1 MKKIFRKKI
10 FAFFL
15 SALLVLALSLPVFA
29 DMGPKPSVT
38 LKLYYTPGQR
48 YAVTLLGNTALNG
61 PWTAPADYR
70 ERMGSREAWEAF
82 RNYPAPEGY
91 YFLGYFQEYPGTADE
106 EFVWGYYPPNKF
118 YVLLYNIETGTFY
131 RSEEPVERYAFS
143 SEWQVLLD
151 SQDGLRVYHNR
162 NDSDILSSFA
172 ARVLITLILELTW
185 GILLFGLRG
194 PAQRNL
200 IGQGQPCHAD
210 HPEPRAVLRHALSR
224 ADVGQFPLFCTGG
237 AGVLRGSLC
246 LQPVSALAGGQ
257 KASPHLLCADRQS
270 PFLRHRAGIEHPLH
284 QHTDPADRACLSG
297 AVVRR
302 AVALS
307 KAAESAK
314 CTIKR
319 KIFVKNQSCCAPGN
333 PL

>member
-1 MKKIFRKKI
+1 MKKFFRKKI

-15 SALLVLALSLPVFA
+15 SALLVLALSLPALA

-106 EFVWGYYPPNKF
+106 EFVWGYYPPNQF
-118 YVLLYNIETGTFY
+118 YVLLYDLETGVFY
-131 RSEEPVERYAFS
+131 RSQEPVERYAFS

-151 SQDGLRVYHNR
+151 PADGWLRVYHNR

-172 ARVLITLILELTW
+172 ARVLITLILELVW
-185 GILLFGLRG
+185 GSLLFGLSG
-194 PAQRNL
+194 TAQRNL
-200 IGQGQPCHAD
+200 IGKVNLVTQILLNLGLCYGTLSLGPLWGSFLYIALEVLVFGIEAFVYCRWLPWPEGRTPHPVLYALTANLFSFGVGWVLNEHCTNTQIRLIGLLCLVLWYAGPWLGRKLRRQGQNA
-210 HPEPRAVLRHALSR
+210 
-224 ADVGQFPLFCTGG
+224 Q
-237 AGVLRGSLC
+237 
-246 LQPVSALAGGQ
+246 
-257 KASPHLLCADRQS
+257 
-270 PFLRHRAGIEHPLH
+270 
-284 QHTDPADRACLSG
+284 
-297 AVVRR
+297 
-302 AVALS
+302 
-307 KAAESAK
+307 
-314 CTIKR
+314 
-319 KIFVKNQSCCAPGN
+319 
-333 PL
+333 

>member
-1 MKKIFRKKI
+1 M
-10 FAFFL
+10 
-15 SALLVLALSLPVFA
+15 
-29 DMGPKPSVT
+29 
-38 LKLYYTPGQR
+38 
-48 YAVTLLGNTALNG
+48 
-61 PWTAPADYR
+61 
-70 ERMGSREAWEAF
+70 
-82 RNYPAPEGY
+82 
-91 YFLGYFQEYPGTADE
+91 
-106 EFVWGYYPPNKF
+106 
-118 YVLLYNIETGTFY
+118 
-131 RSEEPVERYAFS
+131 ERYAFS

-200 IGQGQPCHAD
+200 IGKVNLATQIILNLGLCYGTLYLGPMWGNFLYFALEVLVFSVEAFVYNRYLPWPEGKKP
-210 HPEPRAVLRHALSR
+210 HPILY
-224 ADVGQFPLFCTGG
+224 
-237 AGVLRGSLC
+237 
-246 LQPVSALAGGQ
+246 
-257 KASPHLLCADRQS
+257 
-270 PFLRHRAGIEHPLH
+270 FLRHRAGIEHPLH
-284 QHTDPADRACLSG
+284 QHTDPADRADRAG

>member
-1 MKKIFRKKI
+1 MGLCRPVPG
-10 FAFFL
+10 ADG
-15 SALLVLALSLPVFA
+15 LPG
-29 DMGPKPSVT
+29 D
-38 LKLYYTPGQR
+38 
-48 YAVTLLGNTALNG
+48 LGG
-61 PWTAPADYR
+61 V
-70 ERMGSREAWEAF
+70 
-82 RNYPAPEGY
+82 PELPRSGGY
-91 YFLGYFQEYPGTADE
+91 YFLDYFQEYPGDADA

-185 GILLFGLRG
+185 ASCFRAAR
-194 PAQRNL
+194 PAQRAL
-200 IGQGQPCHAD
+200 IGKVNLATQIILNLGLCYGTLYLGPMLGNFLYFAL
-210 HPEPRAVLRHALSR
+210 EVLVFSVEAFVYNRYLPGR
-224 ADVGQFPLFCTGG
+224 
-237 AGVLRGSLC
+237 R
-246 LQPVSALAGGQ
+246 Q
-257 KASPHLLCADRQS
+257 KASPHPLCADRQS
-270 PFLRHRAGIEHPLH
+270 PFLQHRAGIEHPLH
-284 QHTDPADRACLSG
+284 QHADPADRACLSG

-319 KIFVKNQSCCAPGN
+319 KKFVKNQSCCAPGN

>member
-82 RNYPAPEGY
+82 RN
-91 YFLGYFQEYPGTADE
+91 
-106 EFVWGYYPPNKF
+106 YPPNKF

-200 IGQGQPCHAD
+200 IGKVNLATQIILNLGLCYGTLYLGPMWGNFLYFALEVLVFSVEAFVYNRYLPWPEGKKP
-210 HPEPRAVLRHALSR
+210 HPILYALTANLLSFGIGLELNTHCTNTQIRLIGLICLVLWY
-224 ADVGQFPLFCTGG
+224 
-237 AGVLRGSLC
+237 AGPWLC
-246 LQPVSALAGGQ
+246 RKLQKVQNAQ
-257 KASPHLLCADRQS
+257 
-270 PFLRHRAGIEHPLH
+270 
-284 QHTDPADRACLSG
+284 
-297 AVVRR
+297 
-302 AVALS
+302 
-307 KAAESAK
+307 
-314 CTIKR
+314 
-319 KIFVKNQSCCAPGN
+319 
-333 PL
+333 